1 MVDTE
6 ALAAWI
12 QPQHLAADALESY
25 RRTMAEHP
33 ARMVV
38 LNDVLTEGAAT
49 RIAAFLADEAIYE
62 VEHGLYSRHEG
73 ADADAWDAAP
83 VEDRFFR
90 FGKLAGQRP
99 EAMLSDNML
108 TYLQWRSFVTE
119 APFRALFESLTGMPL
134 GASDDFGCHRFRVG
148 DFLLAHD
155 DANRNRRIALV
166 TYLTPAWR
174 PEFGGALSMTAADGS
189 VDRVEASFNT
199 MVVFDTLAGSSH
211 HIEPIEASAG
221 DEARH
226 TFGGWFPNPS

>member
-1 MVDTE
+1 MPDTD

-12 QPQHLAADALESY
+12 QPQHLTEDALGRY
-25 RRTMAEHP
+25 RDTMLSHP

-38 LNDVLTEGAAT
+38 LRDLLREEAAA
-49 RIAAFLADEAIYE
+49 RIAAFLADEALYTI
-62 VEHGLYSRHEG
+62 EHGLYSQHDGVE
-73 ADADAWDAAP
+73 ADAWEAAP
-83 VEDRFFR
+83 AEDRFFR
-90 FGKLAGQRP
+90 FGKLTGQRP

-108 TYLQWRSFVTE
+108 TYLQWRAFVTE
-119 APFRALFESLTGMPL
+119 PAFRGLLQSLSGLTL
-134 GASDDFGCHRFRVG
+134 GQSDDFGCHEFRVG

-155 DANRNRRIALV
+155 DANRNRRVALV
-166 TYLTPAWR
+166 MYLTPAWR

-211 HIEPIEASAG
+211 HIERIEDTAG
-221 DEARH
+221 DQARR

>member
-12 QPQHLAADALESY
+12 QPQHLTADALESY

-38 LNDVLTEGAAT
+38 LHDVLTEGAAT
-49 RIAAFLADEAIYE
+49 RLAAFLADDAIYE
-62 VEHGLYSRHEG
+62 VEHGLYSQHDG
-73 ADADAWDAAP
+73 ADADSWEAAP

-119 APFRALFESLTGMPL
+119 GPFRGLFESLTGMPL
-134 GASDDFGCHRFRVG
+134 GLSDDFGCHRFRVG

-155 DANRNRRIALV
+155 DANRNRRVALV
-166 TYLTPAWR
+166 MYLTPPWR

-211 HIEPIEASAG
+211 HIERIEDAAG

>member
-1 MVDTE
+1 MVDTD

-12 QPQHLAADALESY
+12 QPQHLTEDALTGY
-25 RRTMAEHP
+25 RDAMAAHP

-38 LNDVLTEGAAT
+38 MHDLLTASAAQ
-49 RIAAFLADEAIYE
+49 RIADFLADEALYTI
-62 VEHGLYSRHEG
+62 EHGLYSQHDGVDPSDWE
-73 ADADAWDAAP
+73 AAP
-83 VEDRFFR
+83 EQDRFFR
-90 FGKLAGQRP
+90 FGKLTGQRP

-119 APFRALFESLTGMPL
+119 PPFRGFFEFVTGTAL
-134 GASDDFGCHRFRVG
+134 GASDDFGCHEFRVG

-155 DANRNRRIALV
+155 DANRNRRVALV

-174 PEFGGALSMTAADGS
+174 PEFGGALSMRAADGS
-189 VDRVEASFNT
+189 EDRVEAEFNT

-211 HIEPIEASAG
+211 HIERIEDVAG
-221 DEARH
+221 DQARR